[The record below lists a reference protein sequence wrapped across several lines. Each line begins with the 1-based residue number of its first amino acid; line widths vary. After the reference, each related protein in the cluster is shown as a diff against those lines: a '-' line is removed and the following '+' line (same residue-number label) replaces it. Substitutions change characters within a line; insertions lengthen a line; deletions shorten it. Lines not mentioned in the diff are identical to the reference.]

1 MGTLRTRK
9 RGKNWEYSFEA
20 AKIDGKRKSISKGGF
35 RTKAE
40 ALEAGTKAQSEY
52 NNAGS
57 VFSPS
62 TLSVQDYF
70 DYWMTNYVKR
80 ECKINTIQSYSNI
93 IRIHINPYLGKYML
107 SSITPSILQEHLNVL
122 YANGGLASSYI
133 KNIMTLISGAFDY
146 AVHPSGFIKDNP
158 AKYIR
163 YPKITAKKSDINRRV
178 ITKNEFTQI
187 SDYFAPGSRYRIV
200 FMICYYAGLR
210 ISECT
215 GLTWDRI
222 DFENKTLTIDRI
234 IVKNEAK
241 QWQFGTTK
249 TASSTRT
256 ISIGET
262 LLKELRYQ
270 KQWQLENKRKYGEYY
285 KDYYVK
291 KDSTIY
297 GLNRLVEYVSADE
310 PVSFVCTQENGTLL
324 NPDLVRY
331 ASRVVNYKLNI
342 QFNFHSLRHTHAT
355 ILIENGANIKDVQER
370 LGHSNISTTMD
381 IYVHNTDKMK
391 NETVDI
397 FEKAAGLSTI

>member
-40 ALEAGTKAQSEY
+40 ALKAGTKAQAEY

-70 DYWMTNYVKR
+70 EYWMTNYVKR

-107 SSITPSILQEHLNVL
+107 SSITPSILQERLNAL

-163 YPKITAKKSDINRRV
+163 YPKIAAKKSDINRRV
-178 ITKNEFTQI
+178 ITNAFCASQWPLVRLPVATW
-187 SDYFAPGSRYRIV
+187 RYEWPEV
-200 FMICYYAGLR
+200 
-210 ISECT
+210 
-215 GLTWDRI
+215 
-222 DFENKTLTIDRI
+222 
-234 IVKNEAK
+234 
-241 QWQFGTTK
+241 
-249 TASSTRT
+249 
-256 ISIGET
+256 
-262 LLKELRYQ
+262 
-270 KQWQLENKRKYGEYY
+270 
-285 KDYYVK
+285 
-291 KDSTIY
+291 
-297 GLNRLVEYVSADE
+297 NRLL
-310 PVSFVCTQENGTLL
+310 C
-324 NPDLVRY
+324 VR
-331 ASRVVNYKLNI
+331 S
-342 QFNFHSLRHTHAT
+342 
-355 ILIENGANIKDVQER
+355 
-370 LGHSNISTTMD
+370 
-381 IYVHNTDKMK
+381 
-391 NETVDI
+391 
-397 FEKAAGLSTI
+397 

>member
-40 ALEAGTKAQSEY
+40 ALEAGTKAQAEY
-52 NNAGS
+52 NNVGS

-122 YANGGLASSYI
+122 YVNGGLASSYI

-146 AVHPSGFIKDNP
+146 AVHPFGFIKDNP

-163 YPKITAKKSDINRRV
+163 YPKIAAKKSDINRRV

-200 FMICYYAGLR
+200 FMVCYYAGLR

-397 FEKAAGLSTI
+397 FEKAAGLSTT

>member
-1 MGTLRTRK
+1 M
-9 RGKNWEYSFEA
+9 
-20 AKIDGKRKSISKGGF
+20 
-35 RTKAE
+35 
-40 ALEAGTKAQSEY
+40 
-52 NNAGS
+52 S
-57 VFSPS
+57 VH
-62 TLSVQDYF
+62 
-70 DYWMTNYVKR
+70 
-80 ECKINTIQSYSNI
+80 YSNI

-107 SSITPSILQEHLNVL
+107 SSITPSILQERLNAL

-163 YPKITAKKSDINRRV
+163 YPKIASKKSDINRRV

-222 DFENKTLTIDRI
+222 DFENKTLTVDRI

-262 LLKELRYQ
+262 LLKELCYQ

-397 FEKAAGLSTI
+397 FEKAAGLSTT

>member
-9 RGKNWEYSFEA
+9 RGKTWEYSFEA

-40 ALEAGTKAQSEY
+40 ALEAGTKAQAEY
-52 NNAGS
+52 NNSGS

-62 TLSVQDYF
+62 SLSVQDYF
-70 DYWMTNYVKR
+70 DYWMKNYVR
-80 ECKINTIQSYSNI
+80 QECKVNTIQCYSNI
-93 IRIHINPYLGKYML
+93 IRLHINPYLGRYML
-107 SSITPSILQEHLNVL
+107 SSITPNILQEHLNIL
-122 YANGGLASSYI
+122 YANGLAQTYI
-133 KNIMTLISGAFDY
+133 KNIMALISSALDY
-146 AVHPSGFIKDNP
+146 AVHPSGFIKENP

-163 YPKITAKKSDINRRV
+163 YPKIAAKKSDLNRRV
-178 ITKNEFTQI
+178 ITKEEFAQI
-187 SDYFAPGSRYRIV
+187 SDYFAPGNRYRIL

-222 DFENKTLTIDRI
+222 DLTNGTLTVDRI
-234 IVKNEAK
+234 LVKNETK
-241 QWQFGTTK
+241 QWEFGTTK

-256 ISIGET
+256 IPIGAT
-262 LLKELRYQ
+262 LLKELRFQ
-270 KQWQLENKRKYGEYY
+270 KKWQLENKMKYGVYY
-285 KDYYVK
+285 KDYYVR
-291 KDSTIY
+291 KDNIIH
-297 GLNRLVEYVSADE
+297 GLDRTVEYFSTDE
-310 PVSFVCTQENGTLL
+310 PTSFVCTQENGTLI
-324 NPDLVRY
+324 NPDLTRY
-331 ASRVVNYKLNI
+331 ASRIINYKLNI

-391 NETVDI
+391 NETIDI
-397 FEKAAGLSTI
+397 FEKAAGLSTT

>member
-40 ALEAGTKAQSEY
+40 ALEAGTKAQAEY
-52 NNAGS
+52 NNTGS
-57 VFSPS
+57 VFEPS
-62 TLSVQDYF
+62 AVSVQDYF
-70 DYWMTNYVKR
+70 NYWMKNYVEQ
-80 ECKINTIQSYSNI
+80 ECKINTIQAYSNI
-93 IRIHINPYLGKYML
+93 IRIHINPYLGRYML
-107 SSITPSILQEHLNVL
+107 SSITPNILQEHLNML
-122 YANGGLASSYI
+122 YANGLAPTYI
-133 KNIMTLISGAFDY
+133 RNIMALISGALDY

-163 YPKITAKKSDINRRV
+163 YPKTTAKKVDTNRRV
-178 ITKNEFTQI
+178 ITRDEFTQI
-187 SDYFAPGSRYRIV
+187 SNHFTPGNQYRII

-222 DFENKTLTIDRI
+222 DLTDGTLTVDRI
-234 IVKNEAK
+234 LVKNKAK
-241 QWQFGTTK
+241 QWEFGTTK
-249 TASSTRT
+249 TVSSTRT
-256 ISIGET
+256 IPIGET
-262 LLKELRYQ
+262 LLKELRFQ
-270 KQWQLENKRKYGEYY
+270 KKWQLENKMKYGEYY

-291 KDSTIY
+291 KDGVIHGHDHT
-297 GLNRLVEYVSADE
+297 VEYLSTDE
-310 PVSFVCTQENGTLL
+310 PVSFVCTQENGTLI
-324 NPDLVRY
+324 NSDLARY
-331 ASRVVNYKLNI
+331 ASRIVNYKLNI

-370 LGHSNISTTMD
+370 LGHADIYTTMN

-397 FEKAAGLSTI
+397 FEKAAGLSTT

>member
-40 ALEAGTKAQSEY
+40 ALEAGTKAQAEY
-52 NNAGS
+52 NNVGS

-163 YPKITAKKSDINRRV
+163 YPKIAAKKSDINRRV

-187 SDYFAPGSRYRIV
+187 SDYFVPGSRYRIV
-200 FMICYYAGLR
+200 FMVCYYAGLR

-215 GLTWDRI
+215 GLTCDRI

-355 ILIENGANIKDVQER
+355 IMIENGANIKDVQER

-397 FEKAAGLSTI
+397 FEKAAGLPTT

>member
-1 MGTLRTRK
+1 MGALRTRK

-40 ALEAGTKAQSEY
+40 ALEAGTKAQAEY

-57 VFSPS
+57 VFEPS
-62 TLSVQDYF
+62 SISVQDYF
-70 DYWMTNYVKR
+70 EYWMKNYVEH
-80 ECKINTIQSYSNI
+80 ECKINTIQAYSNI
-93 IRIHINPYLGKYML
+93 IRIHINPYLGRYML
-107 SSITPSILQEHLNVL
+107 SSITPNILQEHLNML
-122 YANGGLASSYI
+122 YVNNLAQSYI
-133 KNIMTLISGAFDY
+133 KNIMALISSALDY

-163 YPKITAKKSDINRRV
+163 YPKTIAKKVDTNRRV
-178 ITKNEFTQI
+178 ITREEFTQI
-187 SDYFAPGSRYRIV
+187 SNHFAPGNQYRII

-222 DFENKTLTIDRI
+222 DLTDGTLTVDRI
-234 IVKNEAK
+234 LVKNKAK
-241 QWQFGTTK
+241 QWEFGTTK
-249 TASSTRT
+249 TVSSTRT
-256 ISIGET
+256 IQIGET
-262 LLKELRYQ
+262 LIKELRFQ
-270 KQWQLENKRKYGEYY
+270 KKWQLENKMKYGEYY

-291 KDSTIY
+291 KDNVIHGHDHT
-297 GLNRLVEYVSADE
+297 VEYLSTDE
-310 PVSFVCTQENGTLL
+310 PVSFVCTQENGTLI
-324 NPDLVRY
+324 NSDLARY
-331 ASRVVNYKLNI
+331 ASRIVNYKLNI

-370 LGHSNISTTMD
+370 LGHADIHTTMN
-381 IYVHNTDKMK
+381 IYVHNTDKIK

-397 FEKAAGLSTI
+397 FEKAAGLSTT

>member
-40 ALEAGTKAQSEY
+40 ALEAGTKAQAEY

-70 DYWMTNYVKR
+70 EYWMTNYVKR

-107 SSITPSILQEHLNVL
+107 SSITPSILQERLNAL

-163 YPKITAKKSDINRRV
+163 YPKIAAKKSDINRRV

-222 DFENKTLTIDRI
+222 DFENKTLTVDRI

-262 LLKELRYQ
+262 LLKELCYQ

-397 FEKAAGLSTI
+397 FEKAAGLSTT

>member
-40 ALEAGTKAQSEY
+40 ALEAGTKAQAEY
-52 NNAGS
+52 NNVGS

-163 YPKITAKKSDINRRV
+163 YPKIAVKKSDINRRV

-200 FMICYYAGLR
+200 FMVCYYAGLR

-234 IVKNEAK
+234 IVKNKAK

-397 FEKAAGLSTI
+397 FEKAAGLSTT

>member
-40 ALEAGTKAQSEY
+40 ALEAGTKAQAEY

-57 VFSPS
+57 VFEPS
-62 TLSVQDYF
+62 SISVQDYF
-70 DYWMTNYVKR
+70 EYWMKNYVEH
-80 ECKINTIQSYSNI
+80 ECKINTIQAYSNI
-93 IRIHINPYLGKYML
+93 IRIHINPYLGRYML
-107 SSITPSILQEHLNVL
+107 SSITPNILQEHLNML
-122 YANGGLASSYI
+122 YVNNLAQSYI
-133 KNIMTLISGAFDY
+133 KNIMALISSALDY

-163 YPKITAKKSDINRRV
+163 YPKTIAKKVDTNRRV
-178 ITKNEFTQI
+178 ITREEFTQI
-187 SDYFAPGSRYRIV
+187 SNHFAPGNQYRII

-222 DFENKTLTIDRI
+222 DLTDGTLTVDRI
-234 IVKNEAK
+234 LVKNKAK
-241 QWQFGTTK
+241 QWEFGTTK
-249 TASSTRT
+249 TVSSTRT
-256 ISIGET
+256 IQIGET
-262 LLKELRYQ
+262 LIKELRFQ
-270 KQWQLENKRKYGEYY
+270 KKWQLENKMKYGEYY
-285 KDYYVK
+285 KDHYVK
-291 KDSTIY
+291 KDNVIHGHDHT
-297 GLNRLVEYVSADE
+297 VEYLSTDE
-310 PVSFVCTQENGTLL
+310 PVSFVCTQENGTLI
-324 NPDLVRY
+324 NSDLARY
-331 ASRVVNYKLNI
+331 ASRIVNYKLNI

-370 LGHSNISTTMD
+370 LGHADIHTTMN
-381 IYVHNTDKMK
+381 IYVHNTDKIK

-397 FEKAAGLSTI
+397 FEKAAGLSTT

>member
-40 ALEAGTKAQSEY
+40 ALEAGTKAQAEY
-52 NNAGS
+52 NNVGS

-163 YPKITAKKSDINRRV
+163 YPKIAAKKSDINRRV

-200 FMICYYAGLR
+200 FMVCYYAGLR

-397 FEKAAGLSTI
+397 FEKAAGLPTT

>member
-40 ALEAGTKAQSEY
+40 ALEAGTKAQAEY
-52 NNAGS
+52 NNSGS
-57 VFSPS
+57 VFEPS
-62 TLSVQDYF
+62 SISVQDYF

-163 YPKITAKKSDINRRV
+163 YPKIAAKKSDINRRV
-178 ITKNEFTQI
+178 ITKNEFSQI

-397 FEKAAGLSTI
+397 FEKAAGLSTT

>member
-40 ALEAGTKAQSEY
+40 ALEAGTKAQAEY
-52 NNAGS
+52 NNVGS

-163 YPKITAKKSDINRRV
+163 YPKIAAKKSDINRRV

-200 FMICYYAGLR
+200 FMVCYYAGLR

-397 FEKAAGLSTI
+397 FEKAAGLSTT

>member
-40 ALEAGTKAQSEY
+40 ALEAGTKAQAEY
-52 NNAGS
+52 NNAGT
-57 VFSPS
+57 VFEPS
-62 TLSVQDYF
+62 SISVQDYF
-70 DYWMTNYVKR
+70 EYWMKNYVEH
-80 ECKINTIQSYSNI
+80 ECKINTIQAYSNI
-93 IRIHINPYLGKYML
+93 IRIHINPYLGRYML
-107 SSITPSILQEHLNVL
+107 SSITPNILQEHLNML
-122 YANGGLASSYI
+122 YANSLAPTYI
-133 KNIMTLISGAFDY
+133 RNIMALISGALDY

-163 YPKITAKKSDINRRV
+163 YPKTAAKKVDTNRRV
-178 ITKNEFTQI
+178 ITRDEFTQI
-187 SDYFAPGSRYRIV
+187 SNHFAPGNQYRII

-222 DFENKTLTIDRI
+222 DLTDGTLTVDRI
-234 IVKNEAK
+234 LVKNKAK
-241 QWQFGTTK
+241 QWEFGTTK
-249 TASSTRT
+249 TVSSTRT
-256 ISIGET
+256 IPIGET
-262 LLKELRYQ
+262 LIKELRFQ
-270 KQWQLENKRKYGEYY
+270 KKWQLENKMKYGEYY

-291 KDSTIY
+291 KDGVVHGHDHT
-297 GLNRLVEYVSADE
+297 VEYLSTDE
-310 PVSFVCTQENGTLL
+310 PVSFVCTQENGTLI
-324 NPDLVRY
+324 NSDLARY
-331 ASRVVNYKLNI
+331 ASRIVNYKLNI

-370 LGHSNISTTMD
+370 LGHADIHTTMN
-381 IYVHNTDKMK
+381 IYVHNTDKIK

-397 FEKAAGLSTI
+397 FEKAAGLSTT

>member
-40 ALEAGTKAQSEY
+40 ALEAGTKAQAEY

-57 VFSPS
+57 VFEPS
-62 TLSVQDYF
+62 TVSVQDYF
-70 DYWMTNYVKR
+70 EYWMKNYVEH
-80 ECKINTIQSYSNI
+80 ECKINTIQAYSNI
-93 IRIHINPYLGKYML
+93 IRIHINPYLGRYML
-107 SSITPSILQEHLNVL
+107 SSITPNILQEHLNML
-122 YANGGLASSYI
+122 YVNNLAQSYI
-133 KNIMTLISGAFDY
+133 KNIMALISSALDY

-163 YPKITAKKSDINRRV
+163 YPKTIAKKVDTNRRV
-178 ITKNEFTQI
+178 ITREEFTQI
-187 SDYFAPGSRYRIV
+187 SNHFAPGNQYRII

-222 DFENKTLTIDRI
+222 DLTDGTLTVDRI
-234 IVKNEAK
+234 LVKNKAK
-241 QWQFGTTK
+241 QWEFGTTK
-249 TASSTRT
+249 TVSSTRT
-256 ISIGET
+256 IQIGET
-262 LLKELRYQ
+262 LIKELRFQ
-270 KQWQLENKRKYGEYY
+270 KKWQLENKMKYGEYY

-291 KDSTIY
+291 KDNVIHGHDHT
-297 GLNRLVEYVSADE
+297 VEYLSTDE
-310 PVSFVCTQENGTLL
+310 PVSFVCTQENGTLI
-324 NPDLVRY
+324 NSDLARY
-331 ASRVVNYKLNI
+331 ASRIVNYKLNI

-370 LGHSNISTTMD
+370 LGHADIHTTMN
-381 IYVHNTDKMK
+381 IYVHNTDKIK

-397 FEKAAGLSTI
+397 FEKAAGLSTT

>member
-40 ALEAGTKAQSEY
+40 ALEAGTKAQAEY
-52 NNAGS
+52 NNVGS

-163 YPKITAKKSDINRRV
+163 YPKIAAKKSDINRRV

-200 FMICYYAGLR
+200 FMVCYYAGLR

-355 ILIENGANIKDVQER
+355 ILIENGANIKNVQER

-397 FEKAAGLSTI
+397 FEKAAGLSTT